1 MATKTW
7 RAAARW
13 ARRSVLAGTV
23 LMLLSGAS
31 LVTVDRL
38 VARYE
43 GAVHKADLFGD
54 EHPDAAR
61 SVPEPKPI
69 EDLRGPLNILL
80 VGIDPR
86 HSDPYWIPRA
96 DSVLIMHIPAGLD
109 RGYLFSLPRDLLVPI
124 PAFPKANYGGSS
136 SEKLAHAMFFGAQV
150 PGDRRAN
157 YAQGFE
163 LLAAAVKGYTGIQ
176 RFDAGAIVNF
186 SGFRHIVDALGG
198 IDLTVDEQVVSI
210 HMQPDGEKRKPGRSA
225 NGYIGPQM
233 TYEPGRRHFNGWQA
247 LDFARQRYIADG
259 DYGRQRHQQQ
269 VIRAMVSKGVSGD
282 VLSDP
287 ITLDRVLRAAGDSVT
302 FSGRGYA
309 MLDWAFALRQVRP
322 ENIVMVKL
330 LGGGVGKWVEDKDAK
345 SDDGDKADDGGGDAP
360 KGDDPKSDDKSDKG
374 DKDKKKDDKPK
385 KKYQYLGEQLDYPSR
400 TFLASVVNGTIEQYL
415 FAHPEMLQTMT
426 SH

>member
-1 MATKTW
+1 MATKTAT
-7 RAAARW
+7 RQLRKAARW
-13 ARRSVLAGTV
+13 ARWSVLAGTV

-43 GAVHKADLFGD
+43 GAVHHEDLFGD
-54 EHPDAAR
+54 KDPAKAR
-61 SVPEPKPI
+61 VTVEPKPI
-69 EDLRGPLNILL
+69 EDLKGPLNILL
-80 VGIDPR
+80 AGIDPR

-96 DSVLIMHIPAGLD
+96 DSVLVMHIPAGLD

-124 PAFPKANYGGSS
+124 PAFPKSNYGGSA

-163 LLAAAVKGYTGIQ
+163 LLAAAVSGYTGIP

-186 SGFRHIVDALGG
+186 SGFRHIIDALDG
-198 IDLTVDEQVVSI
+198 IDVDVDEQVVSI
-210 HMQPDGEKRKPGRSA
+210 HMQPDGEKRKPGRSP
-225 NGYIGPQM
+225 NGYVGPQM
-233 TYEPGRRHFNGWQA
+233 TYEPGRQHLNGWQA

-269 VIRAMVSKGVSGD
+269 VIRAMVNKGVSGD

-287 ITLDRVLRAAGDSVT
+287 IKLDKVLRAAGDSVT
-302 FSGRGYA
+302 FSGRGYS
-309 MLDWAFALRQVRP
+309 MLDWAFALREIRP

-330 LGGGVGKWVEDKDAK
+330 LGGGVGRWVEDKDAK
-345 SDDGDKADDGGGDAP
+345 SDDGDKADDGDEEP
-360 KGDDPKSDDKSDKG
+360 KGDDAKSDDKA
-374 DKDKKKDDKPK
+374 DKDKKEDKPK

-400 TFLASVVNGTIEQYL
+400 TFLTSVADGTVEQFL
-415 FAHPEMLQTMT
+415 FMHPEMLQR
-426 SH
+426 